1 MRAAGIQSL
10 QCLRVSASGRGL
22 CLCDQ
27 SETPMLGDVGVE
39 DLADERVSRDAHLEL
54 LEADSAVRVV
64 VCLLQ
69 PLLDR
74 LLKRTDS
81 LLFAQR

>member
-1 MRAAGIQSL
+1 
-10 QCLRVSASGRGL
+10 
-22 CLCDQ
+22 
-27 SETPMLGDVGVE
+27 MLGDVGVE

-54 LEADSAVRVV
+54 LEADPAVRVV

-74 LLKRTDS
+74 LLKRTGS